1 MKDAVSM
8 RYFVWLACTAGQ
20 VRILNLLILLI
31 APSFLLLLRI
41 MKDTILH
48 KLKELELQQ
57 GIHILYACESGS
69 RAWGFALPD
78 SDYDVRFIYTRKIE
92 NYLSIANV
100 RDVVELP
107 VNEVLDIS
115 GWDIRKAL
123 QLFLKSNAPL
133 FEWLQSPIIYKE
145 NEMYRIELRSLMK
158 KYFSLRAGGN
168 HYLSMAINTVEQ
180 ELHGNKRKL
189 KKYFYAL
196 RPMLACK
203 WIIEKQE
210 VPPMEFGILRTL
222 ITDLTVQAEIDKLLS
237 LKVTSDEKALTEPI
251 FDIDNW
257 ISENLLF
264 CKAQVPQ
271 LYSERF
277 TTEELDVI
285 FRKYIQQ

>member
-1 MKDAVSM
+1 
-8 RYFVWLACTAGQ
+8 
-20 VRILNLLILLI
+20 
-31 APSFLLLLRI
+31 
-41 MKDTILH
+41 MKDTILQ

-57 GIHILYACESGS
+57 GIRILYACESGS
-69 RAWGFALPD
+69 RSWGFASPD
-78 SDYDVRFIYTRKIE
+78 SDYDVRFIYTRKTE
-92 NYLSIANV
+92 DYLSIAKV

-107 VNEVLDIS
+107 VNEELDIS

-133 FEWLQSPIIYKE
+133 YEWLQSPIIYQQ
-145 NEMYRIELRSLMK
+145 NEMFRMELQSMMK

-180 ELHGNKRKL
+180 ELQENQRKL

-196 RPMLACK
+196 RPLLACN

-222 ITDLTVQAEIDKLLS
+222 ITDLSVQKEIDGLLD
-237 LKVTSDEKALTEPI
+237 LKIASDEKTLTEPI
-251 FDIDNW
+251 PAIDSW
-257 ISENLLF
+257 ISESMLL
-264 CKAQVPQ
+264 CKEKVPE
-271 LYSERF
+271 LSSEKF
-277 TTEELDVI
+277 TTEELDLI